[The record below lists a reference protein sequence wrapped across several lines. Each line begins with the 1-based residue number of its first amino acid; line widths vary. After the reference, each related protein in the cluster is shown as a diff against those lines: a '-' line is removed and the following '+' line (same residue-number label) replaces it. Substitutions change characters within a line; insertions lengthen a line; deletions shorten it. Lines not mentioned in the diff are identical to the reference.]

1 MKKKQIGEFQ
11 KIEET
16 FNQAIISRNEWVTD
30 IYKMEGDRWL
40 CVLTH
45 LTPVTGNPE

>member
-1 MKKKQIGEFQ
+1 MKTKQMKEFQ

-16 FNQAIISRNEWVTD
+16 FNQAIVSRNEWVTD
-30 IYKMEGDRWL
+30 IYKKKGERWL

-45 LTPVTGNPE
+45 LTPVAGQSE